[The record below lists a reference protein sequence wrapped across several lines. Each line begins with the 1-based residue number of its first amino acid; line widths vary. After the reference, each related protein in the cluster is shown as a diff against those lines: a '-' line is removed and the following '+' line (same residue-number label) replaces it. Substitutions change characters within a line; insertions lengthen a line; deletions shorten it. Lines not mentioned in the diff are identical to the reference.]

1 MGKFGCYLLGAG
13 TLKSALSQEKIDEL
27 AEQRALLLP
36 NPYIHT
42 NEKQC
47 LPPSY
52 TRQLFHFY
60 KKILIPPPSM
70 SFQKSQPPINRGLH
84 TINILYTEIF
94 TGFF

>member
-1 MGKFGCYLLGAG
+1 MSGKLKVPMGKFGCYLLGAG

-47 LPPSY
+47 LSPFH
-52 TRQLFHFY
+52 TRQPPHFC
-60 KKILIPPPSM
+60 
-70 SFQKSQPPINRGLH
+70 
-84 TINILYTEIF
+84 
-94 TGFF
+94 